1 MSAIKTLNLVCVAL
15 LAACAQ
21 PLADRFATIE
31 AGVLNG
37 TPRTRVM
44 ELLGPPASTRAASIA
59 GAEAEWAEWR
69 DGRGG
74 RSAVYTVVFIQGRAV
89 LKTVR
94 PANTKEM

>member
-1 MSAIKTLNLVCVAL
+1 MSAIKTLYLVFVAL

-21 PLADRFATIE
+21 PLADRFSTIE

-37 TPRTRVM
+37 TPRTRVI

-74 RSAVYTVVFIQGRAV
+74 VYTVVFIQGRTV
-89 LKTVR
+89 VKTVR